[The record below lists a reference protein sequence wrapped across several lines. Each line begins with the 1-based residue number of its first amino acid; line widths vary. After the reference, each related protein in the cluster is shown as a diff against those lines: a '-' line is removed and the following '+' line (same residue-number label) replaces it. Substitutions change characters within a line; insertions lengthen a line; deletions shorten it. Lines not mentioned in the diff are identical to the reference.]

1 MPPSQ
6 MMRETK
12 EVGERMTLQPN
23 EKGGPYIFVSYSHT
37 IKGKAEEVI
46 RALQSKGYRVWF
58 DNGLIPG
65 SSYNDVIAKY
75 ITDCEVFLCLLSE
88 GYYESAYCK
97 QEFLFAKEEC
107 RKLIIPVYAGRIDE
121 IKKSLPPGIRMWLT
135 GVHSIEL
142 RNPDDFVRKIEESG
156 LAVKCRRSTGT
167 GRPAPT
173 GGASQGTQVKP
184 KPAGSSTQGTQ
195 VKPKPAGSSSQGTQV
210 KPKPAG
216 STSQGS
222 PAKPKPPAKRR
233 KIPKEA
239 AAAAAVILLAAGIIG
254 GVVVYRQTGK
264 NKTYREAV
272 ELIQSGDKHGAL
284 GILKTIRGYKD
295 SEDLITSI
303 RADCEVSDC
312 AAAQVGDVVVF
323 GSYEQDDSTKNGKE
337 DIEWI
342 VLARKDD
349 RAFLLSLYAL
359 DGQPFNENGTDVT
372 WETCSLR
379 EWLNNDF
386 YASAFDS
393 NEQQK
398 IAVTECRAET
408 KDFAGTEEEKTLGND
423 TQDKIFL
430 PSDVETGE
438 YLTSQQMICEHT
450 AYTKKKCASSMD
462 GNAIWMLR
470 MPCEVVHDDTV
481 SLYVEKEAVND
492 DKYAVRP
499 AMWIDLS

>member
-1 MPPSQ
+1 MA
-6 MMRETK
+6 
-12 EVGERMTLQPN
+12 LQPN

-37 IKGKAEEVI
+37 ISGKAEEVI

-107 RKLIIPVYAGRIDE
+107 KKPMIPVYVGRLEE

-142 RNPDDFVRKIEESG
+142 RDTDDLVRKIEKSG
-156 LAVKCRRSTGT
+156 LAVKCRRSAGT
-167 GRPAPT
+167 ARPAPA
-173 GGASQGTQVKP
+173 GGTAQGLP
-184 KPAGSSTQGTQ
+184 
-195 VKPKPAGSSSQGTQV
+195 VKPKPAGSSSQGSPAKPKPAGSGSAQGSPV

-216 STSQGS
+216 SSSQGS
-222 PAKPKPPAKRR
+222 PAKPKPTGDSGGKPPAKGRPGKR
-233 KIPKEA
+233 GKIPKEA
-239 AAAAAVILLAAGIIG
+239 AATAVVILLAAGIIG
-254 GVVVYRQTGK
+254 GVMVYKQTGIK
-264 NKTYREAV
+264 KTYREAV
-272 ELIQSGDKHGAL
+272 ELIQSGDHHGAL
-284 GILKTIRGYKD
+284 EILKTIKGYKD

-312 AAAQVGDVVVF
+312 AAARVGDVVVF
-323 GSYEQDDSTKNGKE
+323 GTYEQDDQTKNGEE

-342 VLARKDD
+342 VLAREDD
-349 RAFLLSLYAL
+349 RAFLLSRYAL
-359 DGQPFNENGTDVT
+359 DGQPFNESGTDTT

-379 EWLNNDF
+379 EWLNSDF
-386 YASAFDS
+386 YGSAFDI

-408 KDFAGTEEEKTLGND
+408 DAFAGTEEEKTLGND
-423 TQDKIFL
+423 TLDKVFL
-430 PSDVETGE
+430 PSDVETGK